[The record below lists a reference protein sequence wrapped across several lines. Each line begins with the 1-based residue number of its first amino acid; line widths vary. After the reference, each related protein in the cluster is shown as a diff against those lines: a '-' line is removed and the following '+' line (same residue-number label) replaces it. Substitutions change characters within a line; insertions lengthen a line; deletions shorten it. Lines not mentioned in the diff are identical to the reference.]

1 MLRSICVYTLLML
14 VFAFVGTALARPET
28 SVTGPRPLPTFE
40 LHGMPIT
47 PVQVQLV
54 GSAHVR
60 ERSPT
65 PTLAVAGMPASP
77 HQVAVLTPRPRKSK
91 AASASTH

>member
-1 MLRSICVYTLLML
+1 
-14 VFAFVGTALARPET
+14 
-28 SVTGPRPLPTFE
+28 
-40 LHGMPIT
+40 MPIT

-65 PTLAVAGMPASP
+65 PTLAVAGMPALP
-77 HQVAVLTPRPRKSK
+77 TRWPFLTPRPRKSK